1 MPAEGQPAE
10 HRRGQLSNL
19 LGPDLFLAN
28 QVPPAMYE
36 DDRERRMI
44 YNTNEY
50 SMGKQG
56 HEFTKALD
64 EHEVQ
69 ALLEYLK
76 TL

>member
-1 MPAEGQPAE
+1 MSK
-10 HRRGQLSNL
+10 LF
-19 LGPDLFLAN
+19 GPDMFLAN
-28 QVPPAMYE
+28 QVPPPMNE

-64 EHEVQ
+64 DHEVR